1 MGLVTRLSC
10 VQGLRWSGLL
20 ISAVLKN
27 PPASTG
33 DLGLIP
39 GSGRSLEEEMATH
52 FVSNGSQESWTQLTR
67 REDPSLISNCSAP
80 WNSQKVM
87 KAVVLPIRNENQK
100 GLCAWDPHRA
110 LLCSF
115 NTRKNIFHFAI
126 SLVITEKKSLHS
138 ILDIMCMIRQ

>member
-1 MGLVTRLSC
+1 MAWCGQEARGEAVEI
-10 VQGLRWSGLL
+10 SG
-20 ISAVLKN
+20 N
-27 PPASTG
+27 
-33 DLGLIP
+33 LG
-39 GSGRSLEEEMATH
+39 GA
-52 FVSNGSQESWTQLTR
+52 
-67 REDPSLISNCSAP
+67 
-80 WNSQKVM
+80 QKVM